1 MKAVLLGTGF
11 AVPSRDRVQA
21 GILVDTGGDLLLLDC
36 GEGILH
42 RIQQS
47 GYDFRAVTHILLTH
61 FHLDHNADLFPLLK
75 AMALSGVEGMA
86 ISGPRG
92 LEDWLGHMFRAYP
105 YLKGRLDIRLT
116 ELEGGETMD
125 VGGGTVKCAP
135 TSHSPRMP
143 SLAYRIEGQGK
154 SLVYSGDTEP
164 CEGVRDLCEAGADV
178 LVHECSS
185 EERIEGHTDPATLAE
200 FLEGLPVRRLVLTH
214 FSPETAGREEG
225 MAEVIRKKFPG
236 EIIVGHDLMEL
247 EI

>member
-1 MKAVLLGTGF
+1 
-11 AVPSRDRVQA
+11 
-21 GILVDTGGDLLLLDC
+21 
-36 GEGILH
+36 
-42 RIQQS
+42 
-47 GYDFRAVTHILLTH
+47 
-61 FHLDHNADLFPLLK
+61 
-75 AMALSGVEGMA
+75 MALSGVEGMA

-125 VGGGTVKCAP
+125 VGEGTVKCAP

-143 SLAYRIEGQGK
+143 SLAYRIDHKGK

-164 CEGVRDLCEAGADV
+164 CGGVRGLCEAGADV

-185 EERIEGHTDPATLAE
+185 EERIEGHTDPSSLAD
-200 FLEGLPVRRLVLTH
+200 FLEGLPVDRLVLTH

-225 MAEVIRKKFPG
+225 MADVIREKFPG
-236 EIIVGHDLMEL
+236 EIIVGHDLMKL